1 MMTTRLPTC
10 HQASAGISPTLSPIT
25 DSDME
30 VPGARSQL
38 LRLWEGTTVIPWD
51 PVCRPSPQIFVTRA
65 WTASW
70 ALSRALLNVMLIHN
84 QTSEALSVTTTL
96 GRLRTQRTM
105 ASIPCCFLATELDR
119 NLVV

>member
-1 MMTTRLPTC
+1 MTTRLPTC

-51 PVCRPSPQIFVTRA
+51 PVCRPSPQILVA
-65 WTASW
+65 
-70 ALSRALLNVMLIHN
+70 RALLNVMLIHN
-84 QTSEALSVTTTL
+84 QISEALSVTTTL